1 MHGNDQH
8 INTHAVNSK
17 TIEGGVLWLPTY
29 PFNHHNHHMAVLMGK
44 FKGNI
49 PHFQHIGMCTSE
61 LTVERLIRQ

>member
-17 TIEGGVLWLPTY
+17 TIEGGVLWLLPTY

-44 FKGNI
+44 GNI
-49 PHFQHIGMCTSE
+49 PHFQYIGMCTSE